1 MKRLYTDRS
10 RTETYQHC
18 HRERWWAYEYD
29 HGQPGMA
36 LGIRPNKLYLPL
48 AVGGSVH
55 VGLAVL
61 LAAGPKIV
69 NPEHWQGLEDDAVE
83 QALADFAQYAG
94 ALDAQEQGPP
104 QPPVTGSFGDPVLD
118 ARAAELDAQLA
129 QQVTDAQTQADA
141 MLYEEQAALVEAMVR
156 AYAKWRLPRLL
167 EWGEVLEVERE
178 GQWKLGEW
186 GWVPDP
192 FRRSE
197 DGELWFMSVWFMSR
211 LDALMVERASGQLYL
226 ISFKTTG
233 EVDRR
238 KLDDIQRDAQGLSES
253 VDVEIRLRRWWE
265 LIQSN
270 LTIHQADP
278 SIVSGT
284 KTIYKLVDCS
294 EAMFKFLESQSSP
307 PRVLGVRYEF
317 LCKGYREEDRDATR
331 ELGITVRC
339 QRSPLVRPYVNP
351 GMAAGDEQYC
361 WSWEYLKPDGSGE
374 TSKLN
379 YRAWKAQP
387 IWTQPGMTIARW
399 IGMLAECAPTQSG
412 ETGIEL
418 GIGGPA
424 QTIGYTARHPLDV
437 VLPEPVIVHRNDD
450 ELRDWL
456 EQTEAQEVEVAQHAE
471 IVRAATD
478 EGERRSLLNRY
489 FPQRRAACSY
499 PSKCAFQGLCWG
511 GEEIRRDPIASGR
524 FLPRRVNHPQE
535 LGESQ

>member
-1 MKRLYTDRS
+1 MKRLHTDRS
-10 RTETYQHC
+10 RTEAFQHC
-18 HRERWWAYEYD
+18 NRERWWAYEYD

-36 LGIRPNKLYLPL
+36 LGVRPRKLYLPL

-55 VGLAVL
+55 RGLEYL
-61 LAAGPKIV
+61 LRMSVAGPD
-69 NPEHWQGLEDDAVE
+69 PHHREHIEDRAAAA
-83 QALADFAQYAG
+83 ALDDFAQYAG
-94 ALDAQEQGPP
+94 ALDAQEQASE
-104 QPPVTGSFGDPVLD
+104 QPPVAGSFGDPVVD
-118 ARAAELDAQLA
+118 ARAAELDAQIA
-129 QQVTDAQTQADA
+129 RQVTDAYAQADQ

-178 GQWKLGEW
+178 GQWVLADWGGKWDGATGKLL
-186 GWVPDP
+186 DDAT
-192 FRRSE
+192 RS
-197 DGELWFMSVWFMSR
+197 ELWFMSR
-211 LDALMVERASGQLYL
+211 IDALMVERASGQLYL

-253 VDVEIRLRRWWE
+253 VDVEIRLRRWWKHITNHGI
-265 LIQSN
+265 LN
-270 LTIHQADP
+270 LGNIHDLRIGTERIPDAMANYLSAQP
-278 SIVSGT
+278 S
-284 KTIYKLVDCS
+284 
-294 EAMFKFLESQSSP
+294 A

-317 LCKGYREEDRDATR
+317 LCKGYREEDRDLSR

-339 QRSPLVRPYVNP
+339 QRSPLIRPYVNM

-361 WSWEYLKPDGSGE
+361 WAWEYLKPDASGE
-374 TSKLN
+374 SSKLN
-379 YRAWKAQP
+379 YRAWKSRP
-387 IWTQPGMTIARW
+387 VWTQPGMTIAKW
-399 IGMLAECAPTQSG
+399 VQMLADCAPTQSG
-412 ETGIEL
+412 ETGLEL

-424 QTIGYTARHPLDV
+424 QAVGYTSRHPLDV

-471 IVRAATD
+471 MVRAATD

-499 PSKCAFQGLCWG
+499 PSKCAFQQLCWG
-511 GEEIRRDPIASGR
+511 GQDIRQDPIASGR
-524 FLPRRVNHPQE
+524 YVARRVNHPQE
-535 LGESQ
+535 MDGQ